1 MNTKSLIKF
10 GIFGLAVF
18 VTVLTYK
25 LYFGTPQ
32 GLKLAEKA
40 RLREYVQA
48 PLAKK
53 EAKQVQMFLNRLAK
67 TAPSGASE
75 PTICSEQRK
84 RILSVDTNELMTEVL
99 AGRLNMANECKTFDV
114 FLVDRSFIDMI
125 YANCGRQASQNQ
137 KAHDDCATGLF
148 FYKSIL
154 VSESNMGRDIRDLS
168 AQALAHELFAALG
181 TSNFKT
187 PAAIE
192 KLKQVTDRLKDLM
205 PESPGVYKA
214 AVIPQMIESME
225 AMRAGL
231 PTPEGLVVAIE
242 EALTMNPGD
251 QQVESMRLLLETR
264 EGIEVSLDK
273 ANALAAQNPESVS
286 TQIFYARA
294 LARHKNYEESKAIIE
309 DLASRFPNDQSVVE
323 AQRRLAQN
331 PQEFGTFEMSLGSD
345 L

>member
-18 VTVLTYK
+18 VVVLSYK
-25 LYFGTPQ
+25 LYFGAPE

-48 PLAKK
+48 PLPKK
-53 EAKQVQMFLNRLAK
+53 DASRVQAFINRQTK
-67 TAPSGASE
+67 TTASGAAE
-75 PTICSEQRK
+75 PAICSEQRK
-84 RILSVDTNELMTEVL
+84 RILSVDTNELMNEVL
-99 AGRLNMANECKTFDV
+99 AGRLNMANECKPFDV
-114 FLVDRSFIDMI
+114 FLADRSFIEMI
-125 YANCGRQASQNQ
+125 YANCGRKASENQ

-154 VSESNMGRDIRDLS
+154 VSESNKSRDLRDLN
-168 AQALAHELFAALG
+168 AQALVHELFAALG

-192 KLKQVTDRLKDLM
+192 KMKQVTNRLKDLM

-214 AVIPQMIESME
+214 AVIPQMIEGMD

-231 PTPEGLVVAIE
+231 PTPEGLVTAIE

-251 QQVESMRLLLETR
+251 QQVENMRLLLETR

-294 LARHKNYEESKAIIE
+294 LARHKSYEESKAIID
-309 DLASRFPNDQSVVE
+309 DLARRFPNDQSVVE
-323 AQRRLAQN
+323 AQKRLAQN